1 MGIPFPNRAWHGQ
14 GRPGGHPPIRQV
26 GGGRYRDQ
34 QGPGAQ
40 GCARGHGNEAG
51 EECGTW
57 CERLSLLG
65 APRRVTQ
72 SPEFLSKLE
81 SGVGAGIAPE
91 ASPRAARLLV
101 AGDIGDRQDRAQEG
115 GPAPGKRTEG
125 RGPFT
130 PRTEWSAAAGLTDTG
145 QALVPGHRASRETY
159 HPAVPRT
166 EGASKKMGLPT

>member
-1 MGIPFPNRAWHGQ
+1 MEPRGVPEATGMRLE
-14 GRPGGHPPIRQV
+14 RSVEPGVSG
-26 GGGRYRDQ
+26 
-34 QGPGAQ
+34 
-40 GCARGHGNEAG
+40 
-51 EECGTW
+51 
-57 CERLSLLG
+57 LSLLG

-91 ASPRAARLLV
+91 AGPRAAGLLL
-101 AGDIGDRQDRAQEG
+101 AGDTGDRQDRVQEG

-130 PRTEWSAAAGLTDTG
+130 PRTERSAVAGLTDTG

-159 HPAVPRT
+159 HPVVPRT
-166 EGASKKMGLPT
+166 EGASKNMGLPTLKLGSPGSTGMS